1 MCNVF
6 AYILYLSMPHN
17 KNALLRYKVLDRC
30 FQNKGRNFGINDL
43 IHEINKELEDFNGP
57 DVQVNRR
64 MVYYDIDFMKS
75 EQGYSIPLK
84 KIKDGRKVYFR
95 YSDPN
100 FSINNQ
106 KITDQELSTIQN
118 ALDALSRI
126 SGAQQFEWVQEI
138 LPKLKD
144 TFNIKSTSKDYISLE
159 SNIDLRGIKYLES
172 ISEAINKEQV
182 IEIDYKDFR
191 NEEPYTLNFHPYYLK
206 QYNNRWFAFGLNET
220 AQISTWNVPLD
231 RIEKID
237 YVNTRYIPSD
247 TEWYEYFYDIVGVT
261 RLDKEVEEVVLKF
274 TKEQAPYILTKPI
287 HPTQK
292 TYWLDNSLI
301 VNINVIPNF
310 ELNTLIL
317 SFGDRVKVLS
327 PNSLGKQIKLITSR
341 MAESY
346 EN

>member
-1 MCNVF
+1 
-6 AYILYLSMPHN
+6 MPYN

-43 IHEINKELEDFNGP
+43 IHEINKELVDFNGP
-57 DVQVNRR
+57 DIQVNRR

-106 KITDQELSTIQN
+106 KITDRELSTIQN
-118 ALDALSRI
+118 ALNALSRI

-159 SNIDLRGIKYLES
+159 SDIDLKGIKYLES

-191 NEEPYTLNFHPYYLK
+191 SEEPYKLNFHPYYLK
-206 QYNNRWFAFGLNET
+206 KYNNRWFAFGLNEKY
-220 AQISTWNVPLD
+220 QIPTWNVPLD

-237 YVNTRYIPSD
+237 YVNTKYIPSD
-247 TEWYEYFYDIVGVT
+247 TDWYEYFYDIVGVT
-261 RLDKEVEEVVLKF
+261 RLDKEVEEIVLKF
-274 TKEQAPYILTKPI
+274 TKEQAPYIETKPL

-292 TYWLDNSLI
+292 TDWVDNSLT
-301 VNINVIPNF
+301 VRINVIPNY
-310 ELNTLIL
+310 ELETLIL
-317 SFGDRVKVLS
+317 SFGDKVEVLEPKTLIDKIKFRAFNMYNTYNLS
-327 PNSLGKQIKLITSR
+327 RLHK
-341 MAESY
+341 
-346 EN
+346 

>member
-1 MCNVF
+1 
-6 AYILYLSMPHN
+6 MPYN

-43 IHEINKELEDFNGP
+43 VHEINKELEDFNGP

-84 KIKDGRKVYFR
+84 KIRDGRKVYFR

-106 KITDQELSTIQN
+106 KITEQELSTIQN

-126 SGAQQFEWVQEI
+126 SGIQQFEWVQEI

-144 TFNIKSTSKDYISLE
+144 TFDLKSSAKDYISLE
-159 SNIDLRGIKYLES
+159 SNIDLKGIEYLQS
-172 ISEAINKEQV
+172 ISDAINKEQV

-191 NEEPYTLNFHPYYLK
+191 SDKPYKLIFHPYYLK
-206 QYNNRWFAFGLNET
+206 QYNNRWFTFGLNEET
-220 AQISTWNVPLD
+220 QISTWNIPLD
-231 RIEKID
+231 RIKEINYLNTK
-237 YVNTRYIPSD
+237 YVP
-247 TEWYEYFYDIVGVT
+247 TETDWYEYFYDIVGVT

>member
-1 MCNVF
+1 
-6 AYILYLSMPHN
+6 MPYN

-106 KITDQELSTIQN
+106 KITDRELITIQN
-118 ALDALSRI
+118 ALDTLSRV
-126 SGAQQFEWVQEI
+126 SGVQQFEWVQEI

-144 TFNIKSTSKDYISLE
+144 TFDIKSTSKEYISLE
-159 SNIDLRGIKYLES
+159 SNIDLKGIEYLQN
-172 ISEAINKEQV
+172 ISDAINNEQV
-182 IEIDYKDFR
+182 VEIDYKDFKI
-191 NEEPYTLNFHPYYLK
+191 EESYKLIFHPYYLK
-206 QYNNRWFAFGLNET
+206 QYNNRWFAFGLNEA

-237 YVNTRYIPSD
+237 FINTKYIPSD
-247 TEWYEYFYDIVGVT
+247 TDWYEYFYDIIGVT

-274 TKEQAPYILTKPI
+274 TKEQAPYIETKPL

-292 TYWLDNSLI
+292 TQWEDNSLI

-327 PNSLGKQIKLITSR
+327 PISLAKQIKLITSR

>member
-1 MCNVF
+1 MCKVF

-106 KITDQELSTIQN
+106 KITDGELSTIQN

-138 LPKLKD
+138 LPKLKN

-159 SNIDLRGIKYLES
+159 SNIDLKGIEYLQN

-182 IEIDYKDFR
+182 IEIDYRDFR
-191 NEEPYTLNFHPYYLK
+191 SEEPYKLIFHPYYLK
-206 QYNNRWFAFGLNET
+206 QYNNRWFAFGLNEAT
-220 AQISTWNVPLD
+220 QILTWNVPLD
-231 RIEKID
+231 RIVKIG
-237 YVNTRYIPSD
+237 YVNTKYIPSD
-247 TEWYEYFYDIVGVT
+247 NDWYEYFYDIIGVT

-274 TKEQAPYILTKPI
+274 TKEQAPYIETKPL

-292 TYWLDNSLI
+292 IDWEGDSLI
-301 VNINVIPNF
+301 VKIEVIPNY
-310 ELNTLIL
+310 ELETLIL
-317 SFGDRVKVLS
+317 SFGEKVEVLEPKNLRDKIS
-327 PNSLGKQIKLITSR
+327 GRSEI
-341 MAESY
+341 MANHY
-346 EN
+346 KN

>member
-1 MCNVF
+1 
-6 AYILYLSMPHN
+6 MPHN

-43 IHEINKELEDFNGP
+43 INEINKELEDFNGP

-106 KITDQELSTIQN
+106 KITDRELSTIQN
-118 ALDALSRI
+118 ALDTLSRV
-126 SGAQQFEWVQEI
+126 SGVQQFEWVQEI

-144 TFNIKSTSKDYISLE
+144 TFDIKSTSKEYISLE
-159 SNIDLRGIKYLES
+159 SNIDLKGIEYLQN
-172 ISEAINKEQV
+172 ISDAINNEQV
-182 IEIDYKDFR
+182 VEINYKDFKI
-191 NEEPYTLNFHPYYLK
+191 EESYKLIFHPYYLK
-206 QYNNRWFAFGLNET
+206 QYNNRWFAFGLNEA

-237 YVNTRYIPSD
+237 FINTKYIPSD
-247 TEWYEYFYDIVGVT
+247 TDWYEYFYDIIGVT

-274 TKEQAPYILTKPI
+274 TKEQAPYIETKPL

-292 TYWLDNSLI
+292 TQWEDKSLI

-327 PNSLGKQIKLITSR
+327 PISLAKQIKLITSR

>member
-1 MCNVF
+1 
-6 AYILYLSMPHN
+6 MPYN

-106 KITDQELSTIQN
+106 KITDRELSTIQN
-118 ALDALSRI
+118 ALDTLSRV
-126 SGAQQFEWVQEI
+126 SGVQQFEWVQEI

-144 TFNIKSTSKDYISLE
+144 TFDIKSTSKEYISLE
-159 SNIDLRGIKYLES
+159 SNIDLKGIEYLQN
-172 ISEAINKEQV
+172 ISDAINNEQV
-182 IEIDYKDFR
+182 VEIDYKDFKI
-191 NEEPYTLNFHPYYLK
+191 EESYKLIFHPYYLK
-206 QYNNRWFAFGLNET
+206 QYNNRWFAFGLNEA

-237 YVNTRYIPSD
+237 FINTKYIPSD
-247 TEWYEYFYDIVGVT
+247 TDWYEYFYDIIGVT

-274 TKEQAPYILTKPI
+274 TKEQAPYIETKPL

-292 TYWLDNSLI
+292 TQWEDNSLI

-327 PNSLGKQIKLITSR
+327 PISLAKQIKLITSR